1 MLFSDG
7 EFSLQLVVT
16 FLAILI
22 SFLLSAVL
30 IIITRTLS
38 PAGWMG
44 PGEMLLYDLVA
55 ETVLIAIKITE
66 TLLAYFL
73 SYFEQ

>member
-1 MLFSDG
+1 MLSSGG
-7 EFSLQLVVT
+7 EFSFQLLVT

-38 PAGWMG
+38 PAGWTG
-44 PGEMLLYDLVA
+44 PREMLLYDLVA
-55 ETVLIAIKITE
+55 ETVLIAIEITD